1 METILSSKLICVI
14 CDVCN
19 NWWQFWSNTYV
30 THVLNRVNCAE
41 KSVHGMV
48 WMAITHWAQLP
59 KTSFMCEFLTQS
71 QPGPL
76 QINSSMDLYVCLQ
89 ASWCTLRAEFVHLN
103 PAQLHHM
110 LREYNTARMCPPC
123 WTPSP
128 EDSAAALNTCEPKY
142 EHTHTLCF
150 VTGLYNFQYLTN
162 VISKISYTNSL
173 VGVKHHFWHRNF
185 KHTVM
190 WMIVLFSL

>member
-1 METILSSKLICVI
+1 MCAWNGLKLPLLTELSTQKI
-14 CDVCN
+14 
-19 NWWQFWSNTYV
+19 
-30 THVLNRVNCAE
+30 VLFVN
-41 KSVHGMV
+41 
-48 WMAITHWAQLP
+48 
-59 KTSFMCEFLTQS
+59 LTQS

-76 QINSSMDLYVCLQ
+76 QINSSMHLYVCLQ

-142 EHTHTLCF
+142 EHTHF
-150 VTGLYNFQYLTN
+150 V
-162 VISKISYTNSL
+162 S
-173 VGVKHHFWHRNF
+173 
-185 KHTVM
+185 
-190 WMIVLFSL
+190 